1 VQKLQIA
8 DPPKWNRSNHF
19 LELFSPQPNQR
30 STDSECMHVTDSENE
45 KGVILGTLAASW
57 ARVTGVV
64 CPLQILYSFSGREQF

>member
-1 VQKLQIA
+1 
-8 DPPKWNRSNHF
+8 
-19 LELFSPQPNQR
+19 
-30 STDSECMHVTDSENE
+30 MHVTDSENE